1 MIGIYT
7 WFLTS
12 RIGQIVIGVGIFLLA
27 YLGIRAKHREE
38 GRQEVR
44 NEGLQSNV
52 EAVQQAQQVD
62 TDVRRGDDPRDRL
75 REWTRPD

>member
-1 MIGIYT
+1 MGALLI
-7 WFLTS
+7 WFQTTRL
-12 RIGQIVIGVGIFLLA
+12 GQIIFGIGVFALA
-27 YLGIRAKHREE
+27 YIGIRAKHREE

-62 TDVRRGDDPRDRL
+62 TNVRRGDDPVERL
-75 REWTRPD
+75 REWQRPD